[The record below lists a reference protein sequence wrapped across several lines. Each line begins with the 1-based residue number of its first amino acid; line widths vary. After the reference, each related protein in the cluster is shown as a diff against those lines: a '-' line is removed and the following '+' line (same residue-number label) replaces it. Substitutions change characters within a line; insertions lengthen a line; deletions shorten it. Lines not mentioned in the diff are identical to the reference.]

1 MLTLG
6 VMNRNHSRHGKQA
19 VRKACK
25 HCEAR
30 RDEFRKQGM
39 GTWDPYYA
47 LCYSCYRK
55 HLNHQR
61 VERETPS
68 VAA

>member
-1 MLTLG
+1 MVRTHF
-6 VMNRNHSRHGKQA
+6 RQPKPA

-25 HCEAR
+25 HCETR
-30 RDEFRKQGM
+30 REEFRRQGM

-47 LCYSCYRK
+47 LCYTCYRK
-55 HLNHQR
+55 HLKHA
-61 VERETPS
+61 EPGTPL